1 MSVSYYRRTTPRT
14 EVDEGVYAFWS
25 CNGPGDL
32 SRVRNLN
39 MGGIFIET
47 GVTKDVGASVELHFL
62 VSEGQIHADAVVRHV
77 EPGHGLGLKFTT
89 LDERDRLRFGA
100 LMKRLYAVRCAV
112 VPV

>member
-1 MSVSYYRRTTPRT
+1 MSVSYYRRATPRT

-32 SRVRNLN
+32 SHVRNLN

-47 GVTKDVGASVELHFL
+47 GFTKDVGASVELHFL
-62 VSEGQIHADAVVRHV
+62 VSEGLIHADAVVRHA

-89 LDERDRLRFGA
+89 LGERDRLRFVA
-100 LMKRLYAVRCAV
+100 LMKRLYAARCAV